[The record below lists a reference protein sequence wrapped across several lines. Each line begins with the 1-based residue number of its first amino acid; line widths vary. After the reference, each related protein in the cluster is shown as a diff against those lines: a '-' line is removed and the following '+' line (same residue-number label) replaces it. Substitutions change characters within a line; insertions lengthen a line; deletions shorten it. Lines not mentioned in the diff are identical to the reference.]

1 MEERLPTLIELIA
14 RTKEGKLPIDE
25 VVFYYQDKHGEE
37 RFIHRDELKKEAT
50 LSHIYGDYQDRAFH
64 IKTNTNGKI
73 I

>member
-37 RFIHRDELKKEAT
+37 RFIHRDELKKEAIA
-50 LSHIYGDYQDRAFH
+50 LIHWLEDNK
-64 IKTNTNGKI
+64 IKTK
-73 I
+73 